1 MENSGKSITLRIGW
15 LMLLALGI
23 LMTLGGLQSLMVAYR
38 SGNQALAGVSMQDL
52 AKVSPELPVALRG
65 RRATA
70 ASLAITCGILISW
83 LAAAP
88 YRRGEKWVRWALL
101 SAVGLGALL
110 SMLRISALGAK
121 AGTAGPAISLIWLIL
136 ALAISYRDLK

>member
-1 MENSGKSITLRIGW
+1 METSGKSVTLRLGW

-23 LMTLGGLQSLMVAYR
+23 LMTLGGLESLLFAYR
-38 SGNQALAGVSMQDL
+38 SGNEAPAGVSMQEL
-52 AKVSPELPVALRG
+52 AKISPELPVALRG

-83 LAAAP
+83 LAAVP
-88 YRRGEKWVRWALL
+88 YRRGEKWAWWALL
-101 SAVGLGALL
+101 SSVGLGALL

-121 AGTAGPAISLIWLIL
+121 AGTAGPGIFLIWLIL
-136 ALAISYRDLK
+136 ALVISYRDME